1 MPVRPEMRLTGFTIE
16 AELGIPAYGSLEE
29 RYHQCLKEAE
39 RINAVLADMKSMAG
53 ACIRVVKARVR
64 CCSGCGEP
72 WETEEA
78 STEPNQ
84 TLSGGPMMCASC
96 GALVEKGA

>member
-16 AELGIPAYGSLEE
+16 AELGIPAHGSLEE

-72 WETEEA
+72 WETDHDDDG
-78 STEPNQ
+78 
-84 TLSGGPMMCASC
+84 LLFCASC
-96 GALVEKGA
+96 GAEAEKGA